1 MVFEKREY
9 AARLAK
15 CRDVMAQRGIDVLV
29 DSDPANMNYL
39 TGYDGWSFYV
49 PQAVIVTL
57 DDDEPLWIGRGVDIG
72 GARLTTYLSD
82 DRIIEWPDHLV
93 DNAVE
98 HPMDFIG
105 ATLADRGHDR
115 AVIGVE
121 RDCYYFTPRCRDAL
135 AAALPNASFVDTER
149 LVNWVRLVKSD
160 AELEVMSQAARV
172 TEAIMAAYFEAVEP
186 GVRECDVIAKVY
198 GAQASGTPRHGGDY
212 CCVAPMMPTGT
223 GTSAAHLTWSDRQFV
238 TGEAAFL
245 ETAGVRHRY
254 HIPMVRTLHLGAPP
268 QRLLDT
274 CKAVVEGIDAALEAA
289 RPGQRC
295 EDVEAAW
302 RQSIARH
309 GITKKSRIGYA
320 IGIGYPPDWGEHTAS
335 LREGDKTLIEENMAF
350 HMVCGIWNEDWGLN
364 ISEPL
369 HVTQSGGVCFANV
382 PRDLLVKT

>member
-1 MVFEKREY
+1 MVFDRNEFVR
-9 AARLAK
+9 RLTR
-15 CRDVMAQRGIDVLV
+15 CRDAMAKRGIDVLV

-82 DRIIEWPDHLV
+82 GSIIEWPDHLV
-93 DNAVE
+93 DNPDE

-105 ATLADRGHDR
+105 AVLAERGHGN
-115 AVIGVE
+115 AAIGIE

-135 AAALPNASFVDTER
+135 MAALPNATFVDTDR

-160 AELEVMSQAARV
+160 AEIEVMAQAARV
-172 TEAIMAAYFEAVEP
+172 TEGIMAAYFDAVEP

-198 GAQASGTPRHGGDY
+198 GAQAGGTAQFGGDY

-223 GTSAAHLTWSDRQFV
+223 GTSAAHLTWSDRRFV
-238 TGEAAFL
+238 KDEAAFL

-254 HIPMVRTLHLGAPP
+254 HVPMVRTLHLGAPP

-274 CKAVVEGIDAALEAA
+274 CKAVVEGIDEAIAAA
-289 RPGQRC
+289 RPGGRC

-302 RQSIARH
+302 RRTITRH
-309 GITKKSRIGYA
+309 GVTKKSRIGYS

-335 LREGDKTLIEENMAF
+335 LRSGDETVLEENMTF
-350 HMVCGIWNEDWGLN
+350 HVVCGIWKDDWGLN
-364 ISEPL
+364 ISEPIRIAK
-369 HVTQSGGVCFANV
+369 TGGVRFADV